1 MKYLLSLSAILL
13 FSTFTFANP
22 DVEVFSQPS
31 YEFEQLDQIES
42 FIDKNQG
49 ISLNELKNDH
59 ADVLAGVTLI
69 EDTGAT
75 LNITKEMPLLGGFW
89 WGCCLGIIGLAL
101 VYFITDNDKL
111 EVKNA
116 LIGCIISTLV
126 VGVGGI
132 LDPFNWF

>member
-13 FSTFTFANP
+13 CSTIAFANP
-22 DVEVFSQPS
+22 DAEVFSQPT

-49 ISLNELKNDH
+49 ISLNELKTSH
-59 ADVLAGVTLI
+59 ADVLGSVTLI

-75 LNITKEMPLLGGFW
+75 LNITKEMPILGGFW